1 MSRFVTVLVAA
12 IVPVWVVAAD
22 IMPTER
28 VRFVSPD
35 RRYAVNLVTIDKER
49 HFRITDIRT
58 GQIDD
63 SIAMPTLVNY
73 LRWVPDS
80 RSFITVE
87 HIAGGSYGRVVY
99 LKDDRWFSLEVTP
112 PGDAMMDFT
121 VTSIRMKENLVH
133 FRLVMDYEKGNGI
146 PFWYAF
152 YDVDVGLS
160 KGDTRNETWTPISR
174 AEWLKSLKRAPS
186 YP

>member
-1 MSRFVTVLVAA
+1 MRALAVLVAA
-12 IVPVWVVAAD
+12 VVPVSAVVAD

-28 VRFVSPD
+28 TRFVSPD
-35 RRYAVNLVTIDKER
+35 RRYAINLVTIDKER

-63 SIAMPTLVNY
+63 SIVMPSLVNY
-73 LRWVPDS
+73 LRWASDS
-80 RSFITVE
+80 RWFITVE

-112 PGDAMMDFT
+112 PGDAMMDST
-121 VTSIRMKENLVH
+121 VTSIRIKEDLVH
-133 FRLVMDYEKGNGI
+133 FRLLMDYEKGNGI

-152 YDVDVGLS
+152 YDVDVGLP

-174 AEWLKSLKRAPS
+174 AEWLKTLKRTPS